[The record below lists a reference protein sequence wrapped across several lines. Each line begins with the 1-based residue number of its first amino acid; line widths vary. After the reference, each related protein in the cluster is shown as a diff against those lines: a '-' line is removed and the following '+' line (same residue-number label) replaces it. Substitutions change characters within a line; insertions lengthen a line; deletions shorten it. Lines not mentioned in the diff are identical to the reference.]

1 MVKNLAGLP
10 IEKYVKTYNAMA
22 NIYTEKKCIRN
33 AFARLIIRCPVSLL
47 FATYHE
53 PILAEC
59 VRISRQKNPHR
70 PGHYHRQGLTGKV
83 MVGAIFSHSQF
94 RNSLCKIP
102 CLQPQA
108 MVPVQITAEC
118 KSRDSKP
125 D

>member
-59 VRISRQKNPHR
+59 MRISRQKTQPAGPLSSARAYWQSYGGPHFTTAGR
-70 PGHYHRQGLTGKV
+70 RQLAGV
-83 MVGAIFSHSQF
+83 
-94 RNSLCKIP
+94 N
-102 CLQPQA
+102 
-108 MVPVQITAEC
+108 
-118 KSRDSKP
+118 
-125 D
+125 